1 VAATYAVQRYT
12 GVSPGSA
19 ATITN
24 CRLRTDDANTSDLTN
39 PCIIDTVK
47 RYSYWASINL
57 NITGTF
63 TQVSNIRHYSAG
75 DLNTWTLGTT
85 GMIARG
91 NRDSGDIGCPLA
103 SYQQALGTAGT
114 TGYSIADAVN
124 GHTYY
129 NGQTTKTTNL
139 NSDTSGSP
147 ATIDTSLYTTNPSN
161 TKFVVIQ
168 AVIDTDATQGVMS
181 AKTLTFKVDEI

>member
-1 VAATYAVQRYT
+1 MAAVYAVQRYT
-12 GVSPGSA
+12 GSGSGSA
-19 ATITN
+19 ATVTN
-24 CRLRTDDANTSDLTN
+24 VRLRTDDANTSDLAN
-39 PCIIDTVK
+39 PCIIDTVV
-47 RYSYWASINL
+47 RYSYWASVNL

-63 TQVSNIRHYSAG
+63 TQVSNVRHYSAG
-75 DLNTWTLGTT
+75 DLNTWTLGTA
-85 GMIARG
+85 GRIQRG

-103 SYQQALGTAGT
+103 SYQQAAGTVGT
-114 TGYSIADAVN
+114 TGYAIDDAVN

-129 NGQTTKTTNL
+129 NGQTTKVTNL

-161 TKFVVIQ
+161 TKFVVYQ
-168 AVIDTDATQGVMS
+168 AKIDTDATQGVMS